1 MQTAAEHFPLALPL
15 FIALD
20 VIGSI
25 ALALW
30 LSSHVGSGRSDWDR

>member
-1 MQTAAEHFPLALPL
+1 MHAAADHIPLALPL
-15 FIALD
+15 FIAFD

-30 LSSHVGSGRSDWDR
+30 LSAHAGSGRSDWDR